1 MTISTG
7 SIRTPSAA
15 ARLWALLR
23 AHLLALFALLLALA
37 VLAYFLPTL
46 VEGPIVPVEKVAR
59 GDLVQTVVAS
69 GHVETPY
76 RVEIGS
82 QVTGTVSDVLVEEG
96 QSVTQGQVLVTLEA
110 SEAKAALVQAQGAL
124 AQAQARMRQ
133 MVELTLP
140 SARANLEQAQSN
152 LINAQA
158 SYDRAAALMK
168 NGFQTKAALDDAQKT
183 LDVARAVVR
192 AAELQVY
199 TNSAGGSDYVMAQ
212 TQLAQAQA
220 NLSSAEARL
229 SYMTIAAPREGVLIS
244 RNVER
249 GTVVQP
255 GRVLMVLAPKGDV
268 QLVLQIDEKNMGLIA
283 LGQSALV
290 SADAYPDQLF
300 PARVSYINPSVDIT
314 RASVE
319 VKLIAPAPPTFIRQD
334 MTVSVD
340 IAVASRKDTL
350 VLPTRAVHDLGTS
363 PWVLKIVD
371 GRAQKVPVKAGLR
384 AAGKVEIVS
393 GVSAGDEIVPVTARV
408 SAGSRVRASTRAVGP

>member
-23 AHLLALFALLLALA
+23 AHLWALLALLLALA
-37 VLAYFLPTL
+37 ASVYFAPTL
-46 VEGPIVPVEKVAR
+46 VYGPMVPVEKVAR
-59 GDLVQTVVAS
+59 GDLVQSVVAS

-96 QSVTQGQVLVTLEA
+96 QSVTRGQVLVTLEA
-110 SEAKAALVQAQGAL
+110 SEANAALVQVQGAL

-140 SARANLEQAQSN
+140 SAKANLEQAQSN
-152 LINAQA
+152 LLNAQG
-158 SYDRAAALMK
+158 SYDRAAALLK

-183 LDVARAVVR
+183 LDVARAIVR

-212 TQLAQAQA
+212 TQLDQAQA
-220 NLSSAEARL
+220 NLNSARARL
-229 SYMTIAAPREGVLIS
+229 SYMTITAPREGVLIS

-268 QLVLQIDEKNMGLIA
+268 QLVLQIDEKNLGLIV
-283 LGQSALV
+283 LGEGALV
-290 SADAYPDQLF
+290 SADAYPDRIF
-300 PARVSYINPSVDIT
+300 PAQVSYINPSVDIT

-319 VKLIAPAPPTFIRQD
+319 VKLTAPLPPPFIRQD

-340 IAVASRKDTL
+340 IAVASRNDTL

-363 PWVLKIVD
+363 PWVMKIED
-371 GRAQKVPVKAGLR
+371 GRAHKVPVTTGLR

-393 GVSAGDEIVPVTARV
+393 GVSAGDQIVPVTARV
-408 SAGSRVRASTRAVGP
+408 SPGSRVRASTPAKEP

>member
-1 MTISTG
+1 MSISTG

-23 AHLLALFALLLALA
+23 AHVSALLMLLLAL
-37 VLAYFLPTL
+37 VGVAYFVPTL
-46 VEGPIVPVEKVAR
+46 VYGPIVSVEKVAR

-82 QVTGTVSDVLVEEG
+82 QVTGTVGDVRVDEG
-96 QSVTQGQVLVTLEA
+96 QVVTQGQVLVTLES
-110 SEAKAALVQAQGAL
+110 SEAAAALVQAQGAL

-152 LINAQA
+152 LVNAQA
-158 SYDRAAALMK
+158 SYDRAAALLK
-168 NGFQTKAALDDAQKT
+168 NGFQTKAALDDALKT
-183 LDVARAVVR
+183 LDVARAIVR

-212 TQLAQAQA
+212 TQLDQAQA
-220 NLSSAEARL
+220 NLNSARARL
-229 SYMTIAAPREGVLIS
+229 SYMTIMAPREGVLIS

-268 QLVLQIDEKNMGLIA
+268 QLVLQIDEKNMGLLA

-290 SADAYPDQLF
+290 SADAYPDQVF
-300 PARVSYINPSVDIT
+300 PANLTYINPSVDIT

-319 VKLIAPAPPTFIRQD
+319 VKLTAPSPPPFIRQD

-350 VLPTRAVHDLGTS
+350 VVPTRAVHDLGTS
-363 PWVLKIVD
+363 PWVMKVAD
-371 GRAQKVPVKAGLR
+371 GRAQKVPVKPGLR

-408 SAGSRVRASTRAVGP
+408 SPGSRVRASTRAIEP